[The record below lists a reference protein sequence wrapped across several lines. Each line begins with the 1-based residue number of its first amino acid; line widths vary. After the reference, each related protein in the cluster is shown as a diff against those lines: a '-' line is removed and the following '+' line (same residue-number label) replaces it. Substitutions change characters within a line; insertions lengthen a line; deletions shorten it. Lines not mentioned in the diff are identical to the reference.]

1 MIASLNFTQVL
12 FASVCVF
19 FLLLICIVVLRNESA
34 QLTIRRYARAK
45 LRFLIG
51 IGMAVVITVIA
62 GRIANVCANWNGVKN
77 FSSLLNFLRGLDGEG
92 RDASMMMFYAPFF
105 VVSLLLAEWPLRIFD
120 RALLSRL
127 TRRRIASREEEQL
140 TGADMDFGDFT
151 SSLSRALSAKKD
163 SSSKQTSRRW
173 RTLFKRY

>member
-105 VVSLLLAEWPLRIFD
+105 VVSLLLAE
-120 RALLSRL
+120 
-127 TRRRIASREEEQL
+127 
-140 TGADMDFGDFT
+140 
-151 SSLSRALSAKKD
+151 
-163 SSSKQTSRRW
+163 
-173 RTLFKRY
+173 